1 MVPPRL
7 HTKKAREEVMQASLA
22 SPSDYQIAARIER
35 LPLSSWHVRIG
46 IVVCTGFFFDAFDI
60 MTLSY
65 ALPVL
70 VPQWHLSPRE
80 IGPAIAVG
88 FIGQIFGAL
97 LFGWLAEKIGR
108 VKSAVCTILVFS
120 VMSLACAFAWNLPS
134 LMAIRFI
141 QGWGLGGAIPI
152 LATYVNEFANARRR
166 GRFVLSYQCAFAIG
180 LPVTAW
186 IGNWVVPLLGWQ
198 WMFVIGALPGLIVL
212 PLARLLPE
220 SPRWLANR
228 GRADEAD
235 RVLSRIEA
243 SISRNGA
250 RPLPPI
256 PTGMPRVPR
265 ADTHVGNLFRGIYLK
280 RTLTVWTL
288 WFCTYVITYGML
300 TWLPIVWGTVYHM
313 PLAAAL
319 RYQSIYGAIAAPGF
333 LITIFLIDFLGRR
346 RMFMLGLG
354 LGSCLMLFLAAN
366 PGAAPATVLVA
377 LSLSQLAVGMLALAL
392 STYTAELYPTE
403 LRALGSGFGN
413 AWLRLGGTAGPAF
426 IGVVLP
432 IYGLR
437 GVFFAF
443 GLLLLVGFAV
453 CFFFA
458 VETRGKVLEQLSPS
472 LPRRRDPGTVAEAP
486 AAEPT

>member
-1 MVPPRL
+1 
-7 HTKKAREEVMQASLA
+7 MQASLV

-35 LPLSSWHVRIG
+35 LPLSSFHVRIG

-60 MTLSY
+60 MSLSY

-70 VPQWHLSPRE
+70 VPQWHLSPSQ
-80 IGPAIAVG
+80 IGPALSIG
-88 FIGQIFGAL
+88 FIGQIVGAL
-97 LFGWLAEKIGR
+97 VFGWLAEKVGR

-134 LMAIRFI
+134 LMVIRFI

-180 LPVTAW
+180 LPMTAW

-198 WMFVIGALPGLIVL
+198 WMFAIGALPGLIVL

-228 GRADEAD
+228 GRGDEAN

-243 SISRNGA
+243 SISRDGA
-250 RPLPPI
+250 KPLPPI
-256 PTGMPRVPR
+256 PSGMPRVPR
-265 ADTHVGNLFRGIYLK
+265 ADTHVGDLFRGIYLK

-313 PLAAAL
+313 PLATAL

-333 LITIFLIDFLGRR
+333 LITIFLIEFLGRR

-354 LGSCLMLFLAAN
+354 LGCCLMLFLAAN
-366 PGAAPATVLVA
+366 PDAAPETVLVA
-377 LSLSQLAVGMLALAL
+377 LSFSQLSVGMLALAL

-413 AWLRLGGTAGPAF
+413 AWLRLGGWAGPTA
-426 IGVVLP
+426 IGLILP
-432 IYGLR
+432 LYGLT

-443 GLLLLVGFAV
+443 GLLLLVGFVVCV
-453 CFFFA
+453 CFA
-458 VETRGKVLEQLSPS
+458 IETRGQVLEHLSPS
-472 LPRRRDPGTVAEAP
+472 LSRPRATGAVPEAQ
-486 AAEPT
+486 AVEPT